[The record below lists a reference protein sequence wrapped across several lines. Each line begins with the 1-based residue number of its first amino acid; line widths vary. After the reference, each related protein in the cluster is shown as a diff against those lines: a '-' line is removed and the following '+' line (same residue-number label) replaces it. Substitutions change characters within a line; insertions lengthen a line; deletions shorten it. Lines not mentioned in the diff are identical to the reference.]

1 MKNNLINPFII
12 YWDIGPSA
20 SEDDIQRICN
30 ELVDAKI
37 FVLNVRDLSS
47 PLSDAAK
54 KVMDRLKSEQNK
66 IQLTVGQDILGEPMD
81 GLRGVHVFIQFER
94 LEQIRSS
101 IDDILKLVNKGH
113 SVGVSFD
120 LNKDNFRELPD
131 FISVCIENG
140 ITDIAFP
147 IQRAD
152 EGEIFY
158 PDHESVCNVSEDLR
172 KLDMEIL
179 SLLVH
184 DPFLWKLL
192 HDKENPNEDGCNG
205 AKTMMYI
212 SKDLD
217 VTPCP
222 VMPFLL
228 GNLRKMSLKEI
239 FSSDKRRVVR
249 EELSMSPDECIAC
262 DIANKC
268 KGGCRGRTYVLHNMF
283 NRQDPACFIRH

>member
-1 MKNNLINPFII
+1 MTSNLISPFII
-12 YWDIGPSA
+12 YWDIEPKA
-20 SEDDIQRICN
+20 SEDDILRICK
-30 ELVDAKI
+30 ELADAKI
-37 FVLNVRDLSS
+37 FVLNLRDLSS
-47 PLSDAAK
+47 PLSEAAK
-54 KVMDRLKSEQNK
+54 KVMDRLKGEQIK
-66 IQLTVGQDILGEPMD
+66 IQLTVGQDILWEPME
-81 GLRGVHVFIQFER
+81 GLRGVQVFIQFER

-101 IDDILKLVNKGH
+101 LDDILILVNRGY

-131 FISVCIENG
+131 FISVCTENS

-158 PDHESVCNVSEDLR
+158 PDHESARNVSEDLR
-172 KLDMEIL
+172 KLDMETL
-179 SLLVH
+179 SLSVH

-192 HDKENPNEDGCNG
+192 HDKENPNENGCNG

-212 SKDLD
+212 SKDLE

-222 VMPFLL
+222 VMPFPL
-228 GNLRKMSLKEI
+228 GNLREISLKEI
-239 FSSDKRRVVR
+239 FSSAKRRIVR
-249 EELSMSPDECIAC
+249 EELSMSPGECIAC

-268 KGGCRGRTYVLHNMF
+268 KGGCRGRTYVLF
-283 NRQDPACFIRH
+283 RIFDKKDPACLI